1 MSAPEIG
8 PVADTVALYEIVAKM
23 RSVPVGRKAL
33 MPVVAA
39 AVLPLVPVF
48 ATQVPLKQIVA
59 MLLKPLIGI

>member
-1 MSAPEIG
+1 MKVASEAPTRATSPDDGATRTDEG
-8 PVADTVALYEIVAKM
+8 SPTWW
-23 RSVPVGRKAL
+23 
-33 MPVVAA
+33 VVAA